1 MTAWLYLSAAIGM
14 EIAGTFLLKLSDGFA
29 KWQWGTLSLL
39 CYAVSF
45 LFLAPA
51 LKLLPVGIVYAIW
64 SGVGIIGVTTL
75 GIVVFGDRLA
85 LAQYGFISLI
95 LVGTVGLTLTTPA

>member
-1 MTAWLYLSAAIGM
+1 MTAWLYLSATIGM
-14 EIAGTFLLKLSDGFA
+14 EIAGRFLLKLSDGFA

-85 LAQYGFISLI
+85 LARYDFISLI
-95 LVGTVGLTLTTPA
+95 LVGTVGLKLTTPA

>member
-1 MTAWLYLSAAIGM
+1 MTAWLYLSAAIAM

-29 KWQWGTLSLL
+29 KWHWGALSLC

-45 LFLAPA
+45 VFLAPA

-64 SGVGIIGVTTL
+64 AGVGIIGVTAL
-75 GIVVFGDRLA
+75 GIVVFGDRLGPS
-85 LAQYGFISLI
+85 QYGFIAMI
-95 LVGTVGLTLTTPA
+95 LVGTVGLKLTAPG

>member
-1 MTAWLYLSAAIGM
+1 MTAWLYLSAAIVM
-14 EIAGTFLLKLSDGFA
+14 EIAGTFLLKLSDGFT

-45 LFLAPA
+45 QFLAPA

-64 SGVGIIGVTTL
+64 SGVGIIGVTAL
-75 GIVVFGDRLA
+75 GFVVFDENLA
-85 LAQYGFISLI
+85 VAQYGFIALI
-95 LVGTVGLTLTTPA
+95 LVGTVGLKLTTPA

>member
-1 MTAWLYLSAAIGM
+1 MTAWLYLSAAIAM

-29 KWQWGTLSLL
+29 KWQWGALSLC

-64 SGVGIIGVTTL
+64 SGVGIIGVTAL
-75 GIVVFGDRLA
+75 GIAVFGDRLA
-85 LAQYGFISLI
+85 LAQYGFIAMI
-95 LVGTVGLTLTTPA
+95 LVGTVGLKLTTPG

>member
-85 LAQYGFISLI
+85 FAQYGFISLI
-95 LVGTVGLTLTTPA
+95 LVGTVGLKLTTPA

>member
-51 LKLLPVGIVYAIW
+51 LKNLPVGIVYAIW

-95 LVGTVGLTLTTPA
+95 LVGTVGLKLTTPA

>member
-1 MTAWLYLSAAIGM
+1 MPAWLYLSAAIGM

-51 LKLLPVGIVYAIW
+51 LKLLPGGSVYAIW
-64 SGVGIIGVTTL
+64 SGVGSIGVTTL

-85 LAQYGFISLI
+85 RAQYGFISLI
-95 LVGTVGLTLTTPA
+95 LVGTVGLKLTTPA